1 MKTRSV
7 QSIVLLLCLAVL
19 GLILY
24 QLPPIHE
31 RLAWRIDNLRAKIY
45 YHFNPPEEV
54 VFLPQ
59 TPAITEPENTS
70 TNLPIAS
77 EPSSILLTST
87 PAATQLPKEESTLTP
102 TLSPSKTPAPL
113 PTAFTLEG
121 VRHEYQKWNNCGP
134 ANLSMLLSYWG
145 WQGDQR
151 EIAAE
156 LKPNPRDNNVM
167 PAELLSYIQQH
178 TDLKAILRVGGNLD
192 LIKRSVAK
200 GFPLLIEKGFDHD
213 NGWIGHYL
221 VINGYDDQKKK
232 FITQDSLIAPNYPV
246 AYEQF
251 EKEWRAF
258 NRLFII
264 AYPPEKEEEL
274 KNILQ
279 EYWDE
284 KTSYQM
290 ALQQAQSETKQLSGR
305 DLSFAWFDVGTN
317 ATALQDFPAA
327 AAAYDK
333 YFALYSA
340 LPKSERPWRM
350 MWYQNGPY
358 VAYYATQRYQD
369 VIALATVTLS
379 QLSERLL
386 EEACYWRAKAELK
399 LGDEKSAL
407 RDLQQAVERN
417 PHYLPAQ
424 EELQR
429 LQGTPTPQ

>member
-1 MKTRSV
+1 MK
-7 QSIVLLLCLAVL
+7 IHLIHGLVLLACLAIL

-31 RLAWRIDNLRAKIY
+31 RVSWRIDNLRAKIY
-45 YHFNPPEEV
+45 YYFNPPEEE

-59 TPAITEPENTS
+59 TPTPMPDKTS
-70 TNLPIAS
+70 TNYPITREAPSLP
-77 EPSSILLTST
+77 LTST
-87 PAATQLPKEESTLTP
+87 AAVTQPPKEEPTLTP
-102 TLSPSKTPAPL
+102 TLSPTKTLAPL
-113 PTAFTLEG
+113 PPTFNLEG

-178 TDLKAILRVGGNLD
+178 TDLKAILRVGGNVD
-192 LIKRSVAK
+192 LIKRSIAN

-213 NGWIGHYL
+213 NGWIGHYQ

-251 EKEWRAF
+251 DKEWRAF

-274 KNILQ
+274 QNLLQ

-284 KTSYQM
+284 KTSYQI
-290 ALQQAQSETKQLSGR
+290 ALQQAQSETKRLSGR
-305 DLSFAWFDVGTN
+305 DLTFAWFNLGTN
-317 ATALQDFPAA
+317 AVALQDFPTA

-358 VAYYATQRYQD
+358 VAYYSTQRYQD

-386 EEACYWRAKAELK
+386 EEACYWRALAELK

-417 PHYLPAQ
+417 PHFLPAQ

-429 LQGTPTPQ
+429 LQVAPTPQ